1 MQTENEPLPVSLQL
15 PHHSGHHHLMMIQ
28 LHIQQTPCHW
38 GLTFCFQCL
47 RIRGWSPLPLC
58 LWLSSLMSICAS
70 CLSTSLVSSFKHC
83 LSFSA
88 SAFAAATSSWV
99 CLFFFSAV
107 IGALVLWLEQHV
119 LGSGLIWASS
129 FLVCAVVVLFG
140 FLELLTGLQH
150 HLQLLHRLI
159 CCLVGCYF
167 FPPSFQLIQR
177 WQGLC
182 PWAQSLYHIEGSC
195 KRCSLWVA
203 WLNRSK
209 DEWGLDEIS
218 GCEVAWENWCWSL
231 SDSRGVHG
239 KCSSE
244 FSAACFSIPNHLF
257 GHPSCEI
264 SMLYFQHIPFSN
276 NRLLLLLHAAQV
288 FTTVMSSQIIP
299 LLSTR
304 LSLHIHMS
312 VKLHPALQCT
322 SPPSLSG
329 LWTRSHLEFF
339 HSVPSE
345 TQWFVQR
352 FLLALWSDSLSLQPC
367 HVMWMA
373 TLFPCTLSCHL
384 LFLLMQQR
392 AMHGTHLRIT

>member
-1 MQTENEPLPVSLQL
+1 MTGSMSMGTVFVPHWRFLQEVFTL
-15 PHHSGHHHLMMIQ
+15 GGMIEQKQGWVRSG
-28 LHIQQTPCHW
+28 W
-38 GLTFCFQCL
+38 D
-47 RIRGWSPLPLC
+47 
-58 LWLSSLMSICAS
+58 LW
-70 CLSTSLVSSFKHC
+70 V
-83 LSFSA
+83 
-88 SAFAAATSSWV
+88 W
-99 CLFFFSAV
+99 
-107 IGALVLWLEQHV
+107 
-119 LGSGLIWASS
+119 SGLRELM
-129 FLVCAVVVLFG
+129 LVFVWLK
-140 FLELLTGLQH
+140 
-150 HLQLLHRLI
+150 
-159 CCLVGCYF
+159 GCT
-167 FPPSFQLIQR
+167 
-177 WQGLC
+177 W
-182 PWAQSLYHIEGSC
+182 
-195 KRCSLWVA
+195 KVM
-203 WLNRSK
+203 
-209 DEWGLDEIS
+209 D
-218 GCEVAWENWCWSL
+218 
-231 SDSRGVHG
+231 
-239 KCSSE
+239 CSSE
-244 FSAACFSIPNHLF
+244 FSAACFSIPNNLF